1 MNPSR
6 SPLPPK
12 RPYCQP
18 LNYPEYVKDVD
29 PNAHVKVF
37 KVAIKTN
44 GETND
49 AEIVNL
55 FSFTLKDNASN

>member
-1 MNPSR
+1 MNPNR
-6 SPLPPK
+6 SPLLPK
-12 RPYCQP
+12 RPYCWP
-18 LNYPEYVKDVD
+18 LNYVEYAKDVD
-29 PNAHVKVF
+29 PNAHVKAF

-55 FSFTLKDNASN
+55 FSFNFGNIVSN